1 MEIINEL
8 NFEEGVSQGTVIVD
22 FYAEWC
28 GPCKAL
34 SKFFET
40 AETKYPTLKFVKID
54 TDDNTDI
61 ASEFSIKSLP
71 TVIVFKDGVESD
83 RVVGFSP
90 AAIENL
96 LKRSA

>member
-1 MEIINEL
+1 M
-8 NFEEGVSQGTVIVD
+8 
-22 FYAEWC
+22 
-28 GPCKAL
+28 
-34 SKFFET
+34 
-40 AETKYPTLKFVKID
+40 KFVKID

-71 TVIVFKDGVESD
+71 TVIVFKDGIETD

-96 LKRSA
+96 LKRSV